1 MDLNWIQIGSALFML
16 GMIVFLFPR
25 AKQAIQNSPKGNM
38 QDWMGYV
45 LPMAAVALFIVL
57 LIALV

>member
-1 MDLNWIQIGSALFML
+1 MDWMKIASALFML
-16 GMIVFLFPR
+16 AMIIYLFPR
-25 AKQAIQNSPKGNM
+25 AKQAIQNSPKGSL

-45 LPMAAVALFIVL
+45 LPMAAVVLFIIL

>member
-1 MDLNWIQIGSALFML
+1 MDWVQIGSALFML
-16 GMIVFLFPR
+16 AMVLFLFPR
-25 AKQAIQNSPKGNM
+25 AKRAIENSPKGSAS
-38 QDWMGYV
+38 DWMGYI

>member
-1 MDLNWIQIGSALFML
+1 MDLDWVKIGSALFML
-16 GMIVFLFPR
+16 AMIVYLFPR
-25 AKQAIQNSPKGNM
+25 AKHVIENSRKGSM

>member
-1 MDLNWIQIGSALFML
+1 MDWMKIASALFML
-16 GMIVFLFPR
+16 AMIIYLFPR
-25 AKQAIQNSPKGNM
+25 AKHAIENSPKGSM

-45 LPMAAVALFIVL
+45 LPMVAIVLFIVL